1 VGAEFARE
9 VVKHTFVCPVRVA
22 TGVVDNAAHVRVV
35 VDSCVVEATKLTPF
49 APPPEHFRFRLVAE
63 SVLAKEPAQPAIL
76 RRLSKFNDMGIPRP
90 VTALMHVVVDMGTT
104 HEKGP

>member
-1 VGAEFARE
+1 M
-9 VVKHTFVCPVRVA
+9 VKHTFVCPVRMA
-22 TGVVDNAAHVRVV
+22 TGVVDNAPHVRVV
-35 VDSCVVEATKLTPF
+35 VDSCVVEATTLTPF
-49 APPPEHFRFRLVAE
+49 APLPDHFWFRHVAE

-76 RRLSKFNDMGIPRP
+76 RHLSNFNDIGIPRP